1 MRSTDEDELFYSW
14 SLSKSG
20 SLLLF
25 NLYSDDS
32 FISALRVQLSAA
44 SGKKKKQKQKHALDQ
59 NKNEHEMKPSSPKH
73 LYDSEK
79 QEQNTAKFNEP
90 TTISLFLF

>member
-32 FISALRVQLSAA
+32 FISALRVQLLRELK
-44 SGKKKKQKQKHALDQ
+44 GKKKKKKHALDQ